1 MATKSADLFG
11 TFLDTL
17 SSSSSVK
24 RSEVAE
30 NASPERARAEL
41 GTSPPHALA
50 SSASAIADRILEMLS
65 NRGPEFSATM
75 SELLSEAAENN
86 RALLLEAVRQLQ
98 SFELVTN
105 KGSVITLS
113 GAGKDLA
120 NPG

>member
-17 SSSSSVK
+17 SSSSVK

-30 NASPERARAEL
+30 NASPGRARAEL
-41 GTSPPHALA
+41 GTSPPHGMA
-50 SSASAIADRILEMLS
+50 SSASAIADRILEKLS